1 MVDGRRSTDD
11 RSPKCF
17 RGCETTSESF
27 RFVLDPVLGL
37 RTVCGTTMPYAAI
50 HTNQTLPKEKQM
62 LLLGVVSDLVA
73 SQLGKPKQYVM
84 ASIVEG
90 LPMVFAGDDSPA
102 AFLELSSIGVPDE
115 KREPLCA
122 RLTER
127 ISAHTAIPPERIYI
141 VLTDVSRRLWAQ
153 GGKTFG

>member
-1 MVDGRRSTDD
+1 M
-11 RSPKCF
+11 
-17 RGCETTSESF
+17 
-27 RFVLDPVLGL
+27 LGL
-37 RTVCGTTMPYAAI
+37 RTVCTTTMPYAAI
-50 HTNQTLPKEKQM
+50 HTNQTLPKEKQR

-102 AFLELSSIGVPDE
+102 AFLELSSIGVPDQ

-122 RLTER
+122 RLTE
-127 ISAHTAIPPERIYI
+127 ISAQTAIPPERIYI
-141 VLTDVSRRLWAQ
+141 VLTDVSRHLWAQ

>member
-1 MVDGRRSTDD
+1 M
-11 RSPKCF
+11 
-17 RGCETTSESF
+17 
-27 RFVLDPVLGL
+27 LDPAPGS
-37 RTVCGTTMPYAAI
+37 RTVCTTNMPYAAI
-50 HTNQTLPKEKQM
+50 HTNQTLPKEKQR
-62 LLLGVVSDLVA
+62 LLLGAVSDLVA

-90 LPMVFAGDDSPA
+90 LPMVFAGADSPA

-122 RLTER
+122 QLTEQ
-127 ISAHTAIPPERIYI
+127 ISAQTAIPPERSYI

>member
-1 MVDGRRSTDD
+1 
-11 RSPKCF
+11 
-17 RGCETTSESF
+17 
-27 RFVLDPVLGL
+27 
-37 RTVCGTTMPYAAI
+37 MPYAAI
-50 HTNQTLPKEKQM
+50 HTNQTLPKEKQR

-122 RLTER
+122 QLTEQ
-127 ISAHTAIPPERIYI
+127 ISAQTAIPPERIYI